1 MSEESSTAT
10 RIPNVLI
17 STYDLPARRASAI
30 ITISHFSKARI
41 VAALGVDPDKV
52 HVAYLG
58 HR

>member
-1 MSEESSTAT
+1 MPEESSTAT

-17 STYDLPARRASAI
+17 STYDLPARRASAV
-30 ITISHFSKARI
+30 SHFSKARM